1 MRLWDCHAFIHF
13 IKHIHFSFGSKF
25 EHKVFCNIH
34 LFLLHFHYRV
44 QNCLCNTCQDTMML
58 YLRTES
64 PWSQCSFYI
73 RSISAR
79 KKKKKNTHAHYK
91 QFELLGILILE
102 NCLTWWLVLYLI
114 HSAIPDWSETLITAI
129 VVLNAFSNCFF
140 NFIQKFLNLEWG

>member
-1 MRLWDCHAFIHF
+1 MHSYISL
-13 IKHIHFSFGSKF
+13 
-25 EHKVFCNIH
+25 
-34 LFLLHFHYRV
+34 
-44 QNCLCNTCQDTMML
+44 NT
-58 YLRTES
+58 
-64 PWSQCSFYI
+64 F
-73 RSISAR
+73 ISALVVSLSTKCSVTYICFCCIFITGSR
-79 KKKKKNTHAHYK
+79 TACATRVRIQWCCIYELRAHEVSVVFISAAFQLGKKKKKNTHAHYK